1 LQHTYYLRTDNVF
14 DEYGDI
20 HTVYGI
26 DAVNENGI
34 VEMSVKDVFFEFER
48 AKKFIDTCNRLDLSI
63 VHLMDVVED
72 ILG

>member
-1 LQHTYYLRTDNVF
+1 MQHTYYLRTDEIF
-14 DEYGDI
+14 DEQGEK

-26 DAVNENGI
+26 DAVDENGS
-34 VEMSVKDVFFEFER
+34 VEKSVKDVFFEFER